1 MMISSSSK
9 FEALFVG
16 ERHRSSIPSLFNFLS
31 TSKKQFTGLH
41 PPTGKENIRN
51 EVSTVMEQKDFKMT
65 ISVIQE
71 FSYLERCLKESLRLY
86 PSVHSVLRYISK
98 DMQLKNYLIPA
109 GTTCNVSIH
118 SLHRNPEFWPNPD
131 VFDPDRFL
139 PENMKGR
146 NPYSYLPFS
155 IGPRNC
161 IGQKFAMLELKLMV
175 AHILYNFNL
184 EPVDELNNVK
194 IMGDVLLRSS
204 KTLRVKFIPSSKLFT
219 SLDRT
224 IWVSTSKI
232 LLRRTSKRSSN
243 VSSKRE
249 LYIMFFTIFLSFF
262 TLLLVLHCFVRYGR
276 VGRISS
282 RIPGPKAYPIIG
294 NLYHFRVK
302 NEQILEKFWKTN
314 DEFYPIHR
322 VWSFFFSLVT
332 LLHPEDVEILLK
344 STQHLEKVI
353 PYNFLR
359 PWLSTGLITSSGDK
373 WKQRRTILL
382 PTFHFNILKHFVV
395 TLNEEAQYLVT
406 SLKEEGKGE
415 PIVKD
420 LQELIP
426 IHTLNAI
433 CETAM
438 GTPLKG
444 MGELETKYRDAV
456 HAYGKIVMHKL
467 TRPWYHFDTIFALSR
482 HNRLQKELVKTLHD
496 FSKKIIAERKLFHE
510 QTNRKYLQNFGEM
523 DASQT
528 FSEKVNENNQSN
540 LTV

>member
-1 MMISSSSK
+1 
-9 FEALFVG
+9 
-16 ERHRSSIPSLFNFLS
+16 
-31 TSKKQFTGLH
+31 
-41 PPTGKENIRN
+41 
-51 EVSTVMEQKDFKMT
+51 
-65 ISVIQE
+65 
-71 FSYLERCLKESLRLY
+71 
-86 PSVHSVLRYISK
+86 
-98 DMQLKNYLIPA
+98 
-109 GTTCNVSIH
+109 
-118 SLHRNPEFWPNPD
+118 
-131 VFDPDRFL
+131 
-139 PENMKGR
+139 
-146 NPYSYLPFS
+146 
-155 IGPRNC
+155 
-161 IGQKFAMLELKLMV
+161 
-175 AHILYNFNL
+175 
-184 EPVDELNNVK
+184 
-194 IMGDVLLRSS
+194 
-204 KTLRVKFIPSSKLFT
+204 
-219 SLDRT
+219 
-224 IWVSTSKI
+224 
-232 LLRRTSKRSSN
+232 
-243 VSSKRE
+243 
-249 LYIMFFTIFLSFF
+249 MFFTIFLSFF

-322 VWSFFFSLVT
+322 IWSLFFSLVT

-444 MGELETKYRDAV
+444 MGEFEAKYRDAV

-510 QTNRKYLQNFGEM
+510 HTNRKYLQNFGEM

-528 FSEKVNENNQSN
+528 SSEKVNENNQNPTSKKRLAMLDLLIAASLN
-540 LTV
+540 NQIDEEGIQEEVDTFIFAGHDTVAMALSFALLLFAKHKDVQENIRNEVSTVMEQKDLKMTTSVIQEFSYLERCLKESLRLYPSVHSVLRYISKDMQLKNYLIPAGTTCNVSIYSLHRNPEFWPNPDVFDPDRFLTENMKGRNPYSYLPFSIGPRNCIGQKFAMLELKLMVAHILYNFYLEPVDELNNVKIMEDVLLRSSKTLRVKFIPIK